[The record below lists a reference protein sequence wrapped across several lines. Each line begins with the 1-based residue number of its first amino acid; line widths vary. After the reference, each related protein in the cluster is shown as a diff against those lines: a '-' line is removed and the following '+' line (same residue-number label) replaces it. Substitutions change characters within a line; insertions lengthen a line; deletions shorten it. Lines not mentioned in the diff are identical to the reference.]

1 MFSAS
6 IRDKG
11 DKKIL
16 ETNTRNKS
24 EEHID
29 IIAKFKA
36 CHNRT
41 TIENL
46 WASFEKLFRIDT
58 RGTTNDQGSMSLVSK
73 YDEQNDAFCD
83 NILMVVDIYANDFD
97 HCNIASF
104 IGCKLPSD
112 RGYGPNTG
120 QMLWSMGKSLEEA
133 RLKDV
138 KDNLNWI
145 VLNNRTVEEFELS
158 LELPELSKCAYKKKD
173 QKLEKKEKE
182 KPLLIY

>member
-46 WASFEKLFRIDT
+46 WASFEKLFRIGT
-58 RGTTNDQGSMSLVSK
+58 LGGTAWTKEIPTKPCHYVLPGTTNDQGSMSLVSK

-158 LELPELSKCAYKKKD
+158 LELPELSK
-173 QKLEKKEKE
+173 
-182 KPLLIY
+182 